1 MKSLVV
7 PLQEQMVGSARRGL
21 LTLAAAVA
29 SVLLLLGVN
38 LAGLLLARA
47 SDREREAALRTAL
60 GASRGRVLRQLVIEN
75 LLLAVAGGGLGVAL
89 AGGLLSVLATRLPVD
104 LPRFDE
110 VHLSAIGIGIALL
123 LTLLTGVLFSL
134 LPALRLSAAPPREAL
149 AAGGR
154 ALGAGKGTARLRGA
168 LVSGQVALSTVLL
181 IVAGLLVASFV
192 RLISVPRGFDTEHV
206 VLATVV
212 PAPDRHADDAE
223 RVAFFDRLLEAV
235 RALPG
240 LETTALVS
248 YAPLK
253 GEAHVHTLTREH
265 DTRLVTLRPAGN
277 IRYVSPDYFQ
287 ALGIRLTRG
296 RALTDADRGRLVIVI
311 NERTAHVLWP
321 GQDPIGK
328 RLHQGDEAKPLL
340 EVVGTVADTREVA
353 LQREPLLMGYVPY
366 FGRRV
371 PQSATLVLRTPLDP
385 ATLAEPIR
393 QAVWRV
399 DPTLPAPDIRS
410 LRQVA
415 ADAVA
420 PERFQMVLIGAFAAG
435 ALLLAA
441 LGIYG
446 VPAYTVARRT
456 PELGLRLALGARPG
470 DLLSMVIAQG
480 LRPVG
485 VGLLLGLAG
494 SLAIGRFV
502 AGLLFDVTPH
512 DPATLAGVLLLVGA
526 VALVAC
532 YVPARRATRI
542 DPMTALRAE

>member
-1 MKSLVV
+1 
-7 PLQEQMVGSARRGL
+7 
-21 LTLAAAVA
+21 
-29 SVLLLLGVN
+29 
-38 LAGLLLARA
+38 
-47 SDREREAALRTAL
+47 
-60 GASRGRVLRQLVIEN
+60 
-75 LLLAVAGGGLGVAL
+75 
-89 AGGLLSVLATRLPVD
+89 
-104 LPRFDE
+104 
-110 VHLSAIGIGIALL
+110 
-123 LTLLTGVLFSL
+123 
-134 LPALRLSAAPPREAL
+134 
-149 AAGGR
+149 
-154 ALGAGKGTARLRGA
+154 
-168 LVSGQVALSTVLL
+168 
-181 IVAGLLVASFV
+181 
-192 RLISVPRGFDTEHV
+192 
-206 VLATVV
+206 
-212 PAPDRHADDAE
+212 
-223 RVAFFDRLLEAV
+223 
-235 RALPG
+235 
-240 LETTALVS
+240 
-248 YAPLK
+248 
-253 GEAHVHTLTREH
+253 
-265 DTRLVTLRPAGN
+265 
-277 IRYVSPDYFQ
+277 
-287 ALGIRLTRG
+287 
-296 RALTDADRGRLVIVI
+296 
-311 NERTAHVLWP
+311 
-321 GQDPIGK
+321 
-328 RLHQGDEAKPLL
+328 
-340 EVVGTVADTREVA
+340 
-353 LQREPLLMGYVPY
+353 MGYVPY

>member
-1 MKSLVV
+1 VQVEVSRLSGIPVAMKSLVV

-134 LPALRLSAAPPREAL
+134 VPALRLSAAPPREAL

-212 PAPDRHADDAE
+212 PAPDRHADDAK
-223 RVAFFDRLLEAV
+223 RVAFFDALLEEV

-328 RLHQGDEAKPLL
+328 RLHQGMKPSRCSRSWAPWPIP
-340 EVVGTVADTREVA
+340 GRWRCSASPCSWATCRTSGGACRRAPPWSCARRSTR
-353 LQREPLLMGYVPY
+353 RRWRSR
-366 FGRRV
+366 FGRRSGAWT
-371 PQSATLVLRTPLDP
+371 PRCRHRTSAASARWP
-385 ATLAEPIR
+385 
-393 QAVWRV
+393 
-399 DPTLPAPDIRS
+399 PTRS
-410 LRQVA
+410 
-415 ADAVA
+415 
-420 PERFQMVLIGAFAAG
+420 
-435 ALLLAA
+435 
-441 LGIYG
+441 
-446 VPAYTVARRT
+446 
-456 PELGLRLALGARPG
+456 RP
-470 DLLSMVIAQG
+470 SAS
-480 LRPVG
+480 RW
-485 VGLLLGLAG
+485 
-494 SLAIGRFV
+494 S
-502 AGLLFDVTPH
+502 
-512 DPATLAGVLLLVGA
+512 
-526 VALVAC
+526 
-532 YVPARRATRI
+532 
-542 DPMTALRAE
+542 